1 MLIRFSVEN
10 LFSFKERETL
20 SLIPGLERLKKD
32 HKGLAVNNVSALK
45 TSVIY
50 GANASGKSNLIKALS
65 FGKKLILRKGIVP
78 GQTIDQ
84 NPFKLDFFTK
94 NESSRLE
101 YEIQSC
107 GKNYAYGFVFNAKSI
122 VEEWLYEISKGK
134 ETMIFSRDKKGFNLD
149 YILKRNSKE
158 EEKQFL
164 KFLSKST
171 LDNQL
176 FLNKIFFSKTA
187 GNVTDV
193 KDLNNVLQWFI
204 TKLAIIFPDDKYKEG
219 IKSEL
224 TSNDKIKEIYKDL
237 LHYFD
242 TGIDN
247 VCLTDID
254 AKKMNLPHNI
264 YEAIKEDLINSEQ
277 ESIRS
282 TLSTPKDTYF
292 LSKKK
297 DEILIQKFM
306 TMHKIAHSKDTISF
320 DTASESDGTNRLID
334 YIPVII
340 DLMTSDK
347 VFIIDEMERSLHP
360 NLIYDIFDLYLSH
373 CAGKNSQLII
383 ATHESSLLT
392 QKLLRKDE
400 IWFVVK
406 DKEGASHLNSL
417 NEYNVRFDKQ
427 IRKDYLLGRFR
438 GVPKFGNRFDIAP
451 LFNSTKK

>member
-10 LFSFKERETL
+10 LFSFKERERL

-65 FGKKLILRKGIVP
+65 FGKKLILRKGMLP
-78 GQTIDQ
+78 GQSIDQ
-84 NPFKLDFFTK
+84 IPFKLDSFTQNK
-94 NESSRLE
+94 SSRLE

-107 GKNYAYGFVFNAKSI
+107 GKNYAYGFVFNTTCI

-149 YILKRNSKE
+149 YVLTRNSKE
-158 EEKQFL
+158 DEKQFL

-187 GNVTDV
+187 GNVTDI

-204 TKLAIIFPDDKYKEG
+204 TKLTIIFPDDKYKEG

-224 TSNDKIKEIYKDL
+224 TSNEKIKEIYKDL

-254 AKKMNLPHNI
+254 VKKLNLPPHI

-282 TLSTPKDTYF
+282 TLSTPTNTYF
-292 LSKKK
+292 LSKGKK
-297 DEILIQKFM
+297 DLRVQKFM
-306 TMHKIAHSKDTISF
+306 TMHKIANSKDTISF

-373 CAGKNSQLII
+373 CAEKNSQLII

-438 GVPKFGNRFDIAP
+438 GVPKFGSRFDIAP
-451 LFNSTKK
+451 LFYSPKK